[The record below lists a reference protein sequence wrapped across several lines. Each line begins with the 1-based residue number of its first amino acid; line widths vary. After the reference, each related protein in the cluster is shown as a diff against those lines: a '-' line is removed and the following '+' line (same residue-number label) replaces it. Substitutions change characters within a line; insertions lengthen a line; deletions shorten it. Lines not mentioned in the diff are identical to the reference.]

1 MCGIWGAFPSYKQA
15 KPFSY
20 NKDPEMLEDMMY
32 LTALRGKDSTGIA
45 LIGDPKG
52 KPRTFKTVGGPDFL
66 INADAY
72 SKIREFMEQKAIAA
86 FGHGRFATVGS
97 VTAKNAHPFT
107 HEHITLVHNGTI
119 SFGVDEYMKKVGTDN
134 DSHGLCVSI
143 AEQGLVNALKE
154 VVGAYAIIA
163 HDALQKKVFVVTNGE
178 RPLHCV
184 DVFGKRLIMSEGKAV
199 EYIASRLGT
208 KKEYESKYFPT
219 NSIYIYD
226 LESCSWDI
234 SDELEK
240 ATKKYRPPVPKYTEV
255 GGKNSKTGSNN
266 STWQHKTAWVLCT
279 GVKKLPNGC
288 FEYEFADSDRQQYY
302 AISSTVLDDSYIGRG
317 ATTKVTTK
325 IVEEDGSYRHFI
337 KFRELIWDPVDVNK
351 KDAYT
356 FKNGVVKTAE
366 QVDMIIRKEDCV
378 LCQGPLDEAQLHETI
393 ALKDGG
399 HICHVCVEQGR
410 HRAFGF
416 DQ

>member
-1 MCGIWGAFPSYKQA
+1 MCGIWGAFPNYKTNKA
-15 KPFSY
+15 FSY
-20 NKDPEMLEDMMY
+20 KDPEMLEDMMY

-66 INADAY
+66 INHDTY
-72 SKIREFMEQKAIAA
+72 NKIREFMEQKAIAA

-119 SFGVDEYMKKVGTDN
+119 TYGVDEYMKKVGTDN

-143 AEQGLVNALKE
+143 AEQGLVKALSD

-163 HDALQKKVFVVTNGE
+163 HDALEKKVYVVTNGE

-184 DVFGKRLIMSEGKAV
+184 DVFGKRLIMSESKAV
-199 EYIASRLGT
+199 EYIAARIGT
-208 KKEYESKYFPT
+208 KKEYESKYFPA
-219 NSIYIYD
+219 NQIYIYD
-226 LESCSWDI
+226 LENFSWDI
-234 SDELEK
+234 SDELVT
-240 ATKKYRPPVPKYTEV
+240 ATKKVFTPVPKYTNT
-255 GGKNSKTGSNN
+255 GGKDSKKSSQNE
-266 STWQHKTAWVLCT
+266 STWTKRTVWVLCT

-288 FEYEFADSDRQQYY
+288 FEYEFADADSNNYY
-302 AISSTVLDDSYIGRG
+302 AISSTVLDDSFVGRG
-317 ATTKVTTK
+317 AVTAVSTK
-325 IVEEDGSYRHFI
+325 IVNTDGTIRHFI
-337 KFRELIWDPVDVNK
+337 KFRQLVWDPLDAEK
-351 KDAYT
+351 KDSYT
-356 FKNGVVKTAE
+356 FKNGVVKSAE
-366 QVDMIIRKEDCV
+366 EVDKIVRKEDCV
-378 LCQGPLDEAQLHETI
+378 LCQGALDETQLHETI

-399 HICHVCVEQGR
+399 HICHVCVGQGR